1 MLDGKSILAIIPAR
15 GGSKGVPGKNNK
27 LLDGKPM
34 ISYTIEQVKRSEYLD
49 KTVVSTDDP
58 DVRKTA
64 VSMGMDVI
72 DRPPEYAKD
81 TSPVIEAINHVLDT
95 LKKGGR
101 TFDVIALLEPTS
113 PLRAG
118 GDIDKA
124 IELFINNWEEAD
136 GLASVGEIALE
147 SPYIAKTI
155 KNGYIKP
162 LIETGKKAP
171 RRQDLDKAY
180 FPYGVIYISKTDKLL
195 ETGTFYQEKTIPYYI
210 ERWQNYEVDDIYDF
224 IAIEAIIKHMRV
236 KK

>member
-1 MLDGKSILAIIPAR
+1 
-15 GGSKGVPGKNNK
+15 
-27 LLDGKPM
+27 M
-34 ISYTIEQVKRSEYLD
+34 ISYTIGQALKSGYLD
-49 KTVVSTDDP
+49 KSVVSTDAP
-58 DVRKTA
+58 DIRKTA

-72 DRPPEYAKD
+72 DRPPEYSKD
-81 TSPVIEAINHVLDT
+81 DSPIIDAIKHVLDSLT
-95 LKKGGR
+95 RKGE
-101 TFDVIALLEPTS
+101 TFDVIVLLEPTS
-113 PLRAG
+113 PLRAD

-124 IELFINNWEEAD
+124 IELLINNWEEAD

-162 LIETGKKAP
+162 LIESGKKAS
-171 RRQDLDKAY
+171 RRQDLDKTY

-195 ETGTFYQEKTIPYYI
+195 ATGTFYQERTIPFFI

-224 IAIEAIIKHMRV
+224 IAIEAIIKHMRA